1 MIFQHSSVSGASAQL
16 SIEAAVVAVGPGASR
31 RVQDPASVAMATPGE
46 PAERRNPGG
55 AGAGA
60 TGGLETA
67 RELTRCRF
75 HCPPGSRLPVL
86 GAHGPGRR

>member
-1 MIFQHSSVSGASAQL
+1 MILQHSSVSGASAQL
-16 SIEAAVVAVGPGASR
+16 SIEAAVVAAGPGASR
-31 RVQDPASVAMATPGE
+31 LVQDPASVAMATPGD
-46 PAERRNPGG
+46 PAERRNRG
-55 AGAGA
+55 GAGA

-67 RELTRCRF
+67 RESTRCRF